1 MKIAVVIPTYK
12 VSKHIEDVVRSIPDI
27 VNKIIIIDDKYNT
40 PIN

>member
-1 MKIAVVIPTYK
+1 MKIAVVIPAYK
-12 VSKHIEDVVRSIPDI
+12 VSKHIVDVVNSIPDI